1 MNPNGPQPS
10 DGGYDGSAGSYGG
23 IAALL
28 GGFYDT
34 TVQSQTARKNTEKT
48 IEAQRYE
55 AEKAYQRQVE
65 MWHMQ
70 NAYNSPEQQ
79 MKRFGAAGLNP
90 NLIYGQGSSG
100 NANRAPEY
108 QAPNLQYRYEA
119 PAYGAAV
126 NSLLPTLMGVGT
138 WMQNMR
144 LSETQIREK
153 ETGMDKTNQMIDYLS
168 SMNPRLIDQ
177 MDNKLSLYPYQMSMQ
192 REGAQKAQIGIA
204 DMLEEF
210 QYKWGQPLKGLEFGE
225 YESSYRPGGR
235 KGTELLKLIAEQR
248 LAKNKA
254 DWSDYG
260 ITDPQNMYS
269 ILLRGV
275 MGLTGKMLGGQRT
288 VGKEPFKQ
296 KWTPPPINRRRRGFQ
311 R

>member
-1 MNPNGPQPS
+1 MTNPNG
-10 DGGYDGSAGSYGG
+10 GTGYDPEA
-23 IAALL
+23 L
-28 GGFYDT
+28 GGVGAGLGYVFGGAIDT
-34 TVQSQTARKNTEKT
+34 FVGSETAKRNTDKT

-70 NAYNSPEQQ
+70 NMYNSPAEQ

-90 NLIYGQGSSG
+90 HLIYGQGSSG
-100 NANRAPEY
+100 NANNFPQY
-108 QAPNLQYRYEA
+108 QAPNVQYRYQA
-119 PAYGAAV
+119 PAYGAVA

-153 ETGMDKTNQMIDYLS
+153 ETGIDRVEQLMTYLS
-168 SMNPRLIDQ
+168 EQNPRKLQDL
-177 MDNKLSLYPYQMSMQ
+177 DNRLSLYPYQHSMQ
-192 REGAQKAQIGIA
+192 REGAQKAQIGVA

-210 QYKWGQPLKGLEFGE
+210 NYKWGGPLEKLEFGE
-225 YESSYRPGGR
+225 YSGGYRQGGR
-235 KGTELLKLIAEQR
+235 KGTELLKLVAEQR

-260 ITDPQNMYS
+260 VTDPQNLYTM
-269 ILLRGV
+269 ILRGV
-275 MGLTGKMLGGQRT
+275 MGLAGKMLSPGKP
-288 VGKEPFKQ
+288 GKEPFKQ
-296 KWTPPPINRRRRGFQ
+296 KWSPPPINRRRRGFQ